1 MIYRPITTAS
11 LLFNHALAGAAGG
24 AFWYHLVNLLLHAL
38 NVWLVWK
45 LAARLLSSRA
55 AWFAAALFAVHP
67 IATEAVDNVVGRA
80 DLLAALAVLAGLLIY
95 GRATAQSGARRWLA
109 LFAVAAAGAFSKE
122 NAVMLAALMLLS
134 DLAFGVPGGIR
145 ARQRCV

>member
-1 MIYRPITTAS
+1 M
-11 LLFNHALAGAAGG
+11 
-24 AFWYHLVNLLLHAL
+24 
-38 NVWLVWK
+38 
-45 LAARLLSSRA
+45 
-55 AWFAAALFAVHP
+55 
-67 IATEAVDNVVGRA
+67 
-80 DLLAALAVLAGLLIY
+80 AVLAGLLIY

-145 ARQRCV
+145 ARQRLAAYAAALGSLVMLLVARAAVFAPLPSPPVFYMDNVFALSPALGAYVQRPKSRRHGPVAAGVAGAPGVGPLL

>member
-1 MIYRPITTAS
+1 VADS
-11 LLFNHALAGAAGG
+11 FQELLVARHSRLDLPPDHHGFLAVQPRSGRRGWG

-80 DLLAALAVLAGLLIY
+80 DLLAAMAVLAGLLIY
-95 GRATAQSGARRWLA
+95 GRATAQSGARAGWRYSRWQPR
-109 LFAVAAAGAFSKE
+109 VRSRKKT
-122 NAVMLAALMLLS
+122 
-134 DLAFGVPGGIR
+134 P
-145 ARQRCV
+145 